1 MEKGTLCNSINTHL
15 EKGGAQHACAYGIRR
30 CAARNTMP
38 VNLWH
43 DLEAGPSIPEV
54 IHVIVEIP
62 KGSRNKYEYHK
73 ETGAFKLDRVL
84 YSPVH
89 YPGDYGFTP
98 QTYYDDGDPL
108 DVLVMTNLPTFTG
121 CIVEARPIGM
131 FRMLDKGEADDKV
144 LAVLHYDPFFNDY
157 KDYTELPQHYLREV
171 EHFFAVY
178 KDLEG
183 SRVEPVGWEDSSYAK
198 ERIGYSINHYW
209 DMRAGR
215 LKKA

>member
-1 MEKGTLCNSINTHL
+1 M
-15 EKGGAQHACAYGIRR
+15 Q
-30 CAARNTMP
+30 
-38 VNLWH
+38 NLWH
-43 DLEAGPSIPEV
+43 ELDPGPDIPDV
-54 IHVIVEIP
+54 IHVVVEIP

-73 ETGAFKLDRVL
+73 KSGAFKLDRVL

-89 YPGDYGFTP
+89 YPGDYGFIP
-98 QTYYDDGDPL
+98 QTFYDDGDPL

-144 LAVLHYDPFFNDY
+144 LAVLHYDPFFADYRDY
-157 KDYTELPQHYLREV
+157 KELPAHYLKEV
-171 EHFFAVY
+171 EHFFTVY

-183 SRVEPVGWEDSSYAK
+183 ARVEPIGWEGSQTAK
-198 ERIGYSINHYW
+198 ERIGYGVNLYW

-215 LKKA
+215 LPKKKV

>member
-1 MEKGTLCNSINTHL
+1 
-15 EKGGAQHACAYGIRR
+15 
-30 CAARNTMP
+30 MP
-38 VNLWH
+38 TNLWH
-43 DLEAGPSIPEV
+43 DLTPGPQSPDAV
-54 IHVIVEIP
+54 NVIVEIP
-62 KGSRNKYEYHK
+62 RGSRNKYEYHK
-73 ETGAFKLDRVL
+73 ESGAFKLDRVL

-89 YPGDYGFTP
+89 YPGDYGFIP

-144 LAVLHYDPFFNDY
+144 LAVLQYDPFFNDY

-171 EHFFAVY
+171 EHFFTVY

-183 SRVEPVGWEDSSYAK
+183 SRVEPVGWENSAYAK
-198 ERIGYSINHYW
+198 ERLIYSIDRYW

-215 LKKA
+215 LDRAKKVSDAT

>member
-1 MEKGTLCNSINTHL
+1 MS
-15 EKGGAQHACAYGIRR
+15 
-30 CAARNTMP
+30 

-43 DLEAGPSIPEV
+43 DLDPGPSVPNV

-73 ETGAFKLDRVL
+73 QTGAFKLDRVL

-144 LAVLHYDPFFNDY
+144 LAVLHYDPFFNDFSSY
-157 KDYTELPQHYLREV
+157 KELPQHYLKEV
-171 EHFFAVY
+171 EHFFTVY

-183 SRVEPVGWEDSSYAK
+183 SRVEPVGWEDHTYAK
-198 ERIGYSINHYW
+198 ERITYSIDHYW

-215 LKKA
+215 LKKE

>member
-1 MEKGTLCNSINTHL
+1 M
-15 EKGGAQHACAYGIRR
+15 Q
-30 CAARNTMP
+30 
-38 VNLWH
+38 NLWRE
-43 DLEAGPSIPEV
+43 LRPGPKVPDIV
-54 IHVIVEIP
+54 YMIVEIP

-73 ETGAFKLDRVL
+73 QTGAFKLDRVL
-84 YSPVH
+84 YSAVH

-131 FRMLDKGEADDKV
+131 FRMLDRGEHDDKV
-144 LAVLHYDPFFNDY
+144 LAVLHYDPFFAE
-157 KDYTELPQHYLREV
+157 YTSYQELPAHYIKEV
-171 EHFFAVY
+171 EHFFKVY

-183 SRVEPVGWEDSSYAK
+183 ARVEPIGWESADVAK
-198 ERIGYSINHYW
+198 ERIRYAIDNYW

-215 LKKA
+215 LKRQA

>member
-1 MEKGTLCNSINTHL
+1 
-15 EKGGAQHACAYGIRR
+15 
-30 CAARNTMP
+30 MP

-43 DLEAGPSIPEV
+43 DLNPGPDVPDV

-73 ETGAFKLDRVL
+73 QTGAFKLDRVL

-89 YPGDYGFTP
+89 YPGDYGFIP
-98 QTYYDDGDPL
+98 QTYYEDGDPL

-131 FRMLDKGEADDKV
+131 FRMQDKGEPDDKV
-144 LAVLHYDPFFNDY
+144 LAVLHYDPFFQDY
-157 KDYTELPQHYLREV
+157 RDYTELPQHYLKEV
-171 EHFFAVY
+171 EHFFTVY

-183 SRVEPVGWEDSSYAK
+183 SRVEPGGWENSTYAK
-198 ERIGYSINHYW
+198 ERVGYSIDHYW